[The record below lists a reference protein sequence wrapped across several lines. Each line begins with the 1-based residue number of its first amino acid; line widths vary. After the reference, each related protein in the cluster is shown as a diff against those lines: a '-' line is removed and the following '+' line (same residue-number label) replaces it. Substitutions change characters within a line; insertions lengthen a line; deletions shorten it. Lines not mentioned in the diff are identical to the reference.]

1 VERLPGILRNPP
13 ESVGAGFPCSGMD
26 RPGDPPAVS
35 PSAEACLY
43 PFEDVAIPQT
53 EAVASRIPILTPHR
67 SRQEEIA
74 GAAGLPVDSHGPV
87 RSALSRI
94 GSMARGLARRV
105 IPRDARRA
113 LVRATRIPPV
123 GTVDLGDLRRP
134 EPVSRSWGGDRGLP
148 VDRYYIEQFLAAN
161 SSDIRGRVLEIGDNE
176 YTLRFGQ
183 GRVETS
189 EILHAAPGNPRAT
202 YVDDLAVGRTLPDA
216 AFDCIVCTQTLHVI
230 PDMVASVRTL
240 ARILKPGGVLL
251 ATAPGISQIYRDEE
265 GRWGDYWRLT
275 NHSAL
280 WLMEQAFG
288 PGTTTVEVRGNV
300 LSATA
305 FLQGLASGELT
316 PEELDARDPDY
327 QVSLGIRV
335 VRSGRI

>member
-1 VERLPGILRNPP
+1 MKTV
-13 ESVGAGFPCSGMD
+13 MD
-26 RPGDPPAVS
+26 R
-35 PSAEACLY
+35 
-43 PFEDVAIPQT
+43 
-53 EAVASRIPILTPHR
+53 
-67 SRQEEIA
+67 
-74 GAAGLPVDSHGPV
+74 
-87 RSALSRI
+87 I
-94 GSMARGLARRV
+94 GFLARGLTRKV

-123 GTVDLGDLRRP
+123 GTVDLGDLRRL

-161 SSDIRGRVLEIGDNE
+161 SQDIRGRVLEIGDNE
-176 YTLRFGQ
+176 YTLRFG
-183 GRVETS
+183 GSRVEKS

-240 ARILKPGGVLL
+240 FRILKPGGVLL
-251 ATAPGISQIYRDEE
+251 VTAPGISQIYRDAE

-275 NHSAL
+275 DRSAA
-280 WLMEQAFG
+280 WLLEQAFG
-288 PGTTTVEVRGNV
+288 PGATAVEVRGNV

-327 QVSLGIRV
+327 QVSLGIRAI
-335 VRSGRI
+335 RSERG

>member
-1 VERLPGILRNPP
+1 MFTNR
-13 ESVGAGFPCSGMD
+13 M
-26 RPGDPPAVS
+26 
-35 PSAEACLY
+35 
-43 PFEDVAIPQT
+43 
-53 EAVASRIPILTPHR
+53 
-67 SRQEEIA
+67 
-74 GAAGLPVDSHGPV
+74 GL
-87 RSALSRI
+87 L
-94 GSMARGLARRV
+94 ARGLVRKV
-105 IPRDARRA
+105 MPLSARRA

-161 SSDIRGRVLEIGDNE
+161 SRDIRGRVLEIGDNE
-176 YTLRFGQ
+176 YTRRFG
-183 GRVETS
+183 GARVEKS

-202 YVDDLAVGRTLPDA
+202 YVDDLAVGQTLPEA
-216 AFDCIVCTQTLHVI
+216 AFDCVVCLQTLNVI

-251 ATAPGISQIYRDEE
+251 VTVPGISQVYRDEDT
-265 GRWGDYWRLT
+265 GWSDYWRLT
-275 NHSAL
+275 DRSAL

-288 PGTTTVEVRGNV
+288 PDAASVEVRGNV

-305 FLQGLASGELT
+305 FLQGLAAGELT

-327 QVSLGIRV
+327 QVSLGIRA
-335 VRSGRI
+335 VRSEGG